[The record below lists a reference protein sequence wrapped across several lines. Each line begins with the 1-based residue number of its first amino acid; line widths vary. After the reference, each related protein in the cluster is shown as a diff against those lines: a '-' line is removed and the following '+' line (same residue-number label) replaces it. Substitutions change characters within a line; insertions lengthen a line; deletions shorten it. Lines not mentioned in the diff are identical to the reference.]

1 MKDKFCSPLYLNEN
15 KTIYGGAAR
24 NKRIARAGGLEQIL
38 NKVINSTFEEMNI
51 DSDDLK
57 YENNVIPLIRKK
69 A

>member
-1 MKDKFCSPLYLNEN
+1 MKDKFCSPLYLNKN

-38 NKVINSTFEEMNI
+38 NKVISSTFEEMNI

-57 YENNVIPLIRKK
+57 YENNVIPIIRKQ